1 MDQRLYCS
9 RRQRLSD
16 RPELSQLKERGL
28 ADGSDMI
35 RHSELTVNQNGGPV
49 YHAQRVTT
57 FLELS

>member
-16 RPELSQLKERGL
+16 RPELSQLKKPGP

-35 RHSELTVNQNGGPV
+35 RHSELTNKLTNRMV
-49 YHAQRVTT
+49 
-57 FLELS
+57 